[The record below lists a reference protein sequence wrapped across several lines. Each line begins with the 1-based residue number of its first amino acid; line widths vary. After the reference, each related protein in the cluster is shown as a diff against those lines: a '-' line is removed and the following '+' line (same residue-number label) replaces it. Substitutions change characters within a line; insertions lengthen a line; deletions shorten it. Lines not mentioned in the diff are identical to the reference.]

1 MPALRENQHTGSRRC
16 GKPCGDPGAVV
27 KKWRPCGNLPEWF
40 ADVHLGSTQA
50 GIVESGVPAASA
62 VSFRR
67 IFHNSTG
74 TTTTTII

>member
-1 MPALRENQHTGSRRC
+1 MPALRENQHTGTRRC
-16 GKPCGDPGAVV
+16 GEPCGDPGAVV

-40 ADVHLGSTQA
+40 AHVHLGSTQA